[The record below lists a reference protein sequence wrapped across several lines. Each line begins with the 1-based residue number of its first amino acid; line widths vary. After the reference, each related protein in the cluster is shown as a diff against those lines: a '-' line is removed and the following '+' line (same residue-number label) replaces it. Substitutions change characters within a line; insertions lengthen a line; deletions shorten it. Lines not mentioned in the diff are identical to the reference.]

1 MAEKKLTKKINWQ
14 KKRSRVKNSLG
25 VRGTYH
31 RLVVYRSNV
40 HIYAQLVDDNE
51 NKTLISSSSNNKDL
65 KASVKKTDN
74 KIEASTL
81 VGKSLGEKLKKD
93 KIERIVFDRNG
104 YKYHG
109 RVKALADAVREAFNP
124 HTRIWRKSND

>member
-1 MAEKKLTKKINWQ
+1 MAEKKLTKKINWL
-14 KKRSRVKNSLG
+14 KKRNRVKNSLG
-25 VRGTYH
+25 VRGTYP

-51 NKTLISSSSNNKDL
+51 SKTLFSSSSNDKDL
-65 KASVKKTDN
+65 QVSVKKADS

-81 VGKSLGEKLKKD
+81 VGKALGDKLKKD
-93 KIERIVFDRNG
+93 KIKNIIFDRNG

-109 RVKALADAVREAFNP
+109 RVKALAEAVREAGIQF
-124 HTRIWRKSND
+124 

>member
-1 MAEKKLTKKINWQ
+1 MAEKKLTKKINWL
-14 KKRSRVKNSLG
+14 KKRNRVKNSLG
-25 VRGTYH
+25 VRGTYP

-51 NKTLISSSSNNKDL
+51 NNTLFSSSSNDKDL
-65 KASVKKTDN
+65 QVSVKKADS

-81 VGKSLGEKLKKD
+81 VGKMLGEKLKKD
-93 KIERIVFDRNG
+93 KIKNIVFDRNG

-109 RVKALADAVREAFNP
+109 RVKALAEAVRESGIQF
-124 HTRIWRKSND
+124 

>member
-25 VRGTYH
+25 ISGIYP
-31 RLVVYRSNV
+31 RLIVYRSNV

-109 RVKALADAVREAFNP
+109 RVKALADAVREAGIQF
-124 HTRIWRKSND
+124 

>member
-14 KKRSRVKNSLG
+14 KKRSRIKNSLG

-51 NKTLISSSSNNKDL
+51 DKTLISSSSNNKDL
-65 KASVKKTDN
+65 KASIKKTGN
-74 KIEASTL
+74 KIEASSL

-109 RVKALADAVREAFNP
+109 RVKALADAVREAGIQF
-124 HTRIWRKSND
+124 

>member
-14 KKRSRVKNSLG
+14 KKRNRVKNSLG
-25 VRGTYH
+25 VRGIYP
-31 RLVVYRSNV
+31 RLVVYRSNM
-40 HIYAQLVDDNE
+40 HIYAQLIDDNE

-65 KASVKKTDN
+65 KASVKKTAN
-74 KIEASTL
+74 KTEASTL
-81 VGKSLGEKLKKD
+81 VGKSIGEKLKKD

-109 RVKALADAVREAFNP
+109 RVKALAEAVRGAGIQF
-124 HTRIWRKSND
+124 

>member
-14 KKRSRVKNSLG
+14 KKRSCVKNSLG
-25 VRGTYH
+25 VRGTYP

-51 NKTLISSSSNNKDL
+51 NKTIISSSSNNNDL
-65 KASVKKTDN
+65 KASVKKADN

-109 RVKALADAVREAFNP
+109 RVKALADAVRKAGIQF
-124 HTRIWRKSND
+124 

>member
-1 MAEKKLTKKINWQ
+1 M
-14 KKRSRVKNSLG
+14 
-25 VRGTYH
+25 
-31 RLVVYRSNV
+31 YRSNV

-51 NKTLISSSSNNKDL
+51 NKPLISSSSNNNDL
-65 KASVKKTDN
+65 KASVEKVDN
-74 KIEASTL
+74 KIEASIL

-109 RVKALADAVREAFNP
+109 RVKALAEAVRKAGIQF
-124 HTRIWRKSND
+124 

>member
-109 RVKALADAVREAFNP
+109 RVKALADAVRKAGIQF
-124 HTRIWRKSND
+124 

>member
-25 VRGTYH
+25 VRGAYP

-65 KASVKKTDN
+65 KVSVKKAKN

-109 RVKALADAVREAFNP
+109 RVKALADAVRESGIQF
-124 HTRIWRKSND
+124 